1 MNFERIIGK
10 IEAELIAKATAKL
23 SGAFLELALRPDNI
37 HVGQGLGG
45 DPLLFALLQPMQ
57 HVATLNI
64 PTAATD
70 GKRYYWNPKF
80 IMKLSPIGL
89 RLVCGHEAWHAIYM
103 HPQRRGERIPKLW
116 NICVDFIVNNLLM
129 EDISFRKL
137 DPKNTFVQHLGHY
150 LDVDQY
156 TEMLKNP
163 FEPIKGF
170 DKYFLDASNQ
180 APNLTLP
187 KADDERELTDEE
199 KKEIERLG
207 KRVTL
212 FYADPII
219 PDNLKKPENLYDYFY
234 KLLPKC
240 PECGK
245 PGMYKVP
252 KENKGPTPPAKKS
265 EDLEDSEE
273 ESETS
278 NSEENHEEH
287 NHAEEQ
293 KPSHEG
299 QDALDQPGTQ
309 KGKGKGKGCSTCGPG
324 AHGEGSGGA
333 DGDGEGEGDQYVD
346 IFDFGGTLDDHMD
359 AEESPE
365 KMGQR
370 LADAIETAKR
380 MAGHIPAGLQDELG
394 KLTAPIVKWKDV
406 IRSQLTKSHD
416 GNTRNDWTRFRSRPL
431 FAGLLTPKRVD
442 HLCSFVVLLDCSGS
456 MSVAD
461 ISFGVSQ
468 LQGLDTRAEGIV
480 VPADCTIYWD
490 KITKLKN
497 VSQEE
502 LSKINV
508 VGRGGTMF
516 AAFFQDYE
524 KKVGKA
530 NFLIMITDGYLLDQD
545 IAEMKD
551 PGIPVY
557 WLITST
563 SSFVP
568 PFGRAFYLRQ

>member
-309 KGKGKGKGCSTCGPG
+309 KGKVRVK
-324 AHGEGSGGA
+324 
-333 DGDGEGEGDQYVD
+333 
-346 IFDFGGTLDDHMD
+346 D
-359 AEESPE
+359 AVRAVLAPMVKVPE
-365 KMGQR
+365 
-370 LADAIETAKR
+370 A
-380 MAGHIPAGLQDELG
+380 
-394 KLTAPIVKWKDV
+394 LTAMVKEKEINMLISLTSAAPLTIIWMQKNLQKKWGRDLPM
-406 IRSQLTKSHD
+406 RLKQLKGWQDTFQPDYKMSWA
-416 GNTRNDWTRFRSRPL
+416 NLPL
-431 FAGLLTPKRVD
+431 RL
-442 HLCSFVVLLDCSGS
+442 
-456 MSVAD
+456 
-461 ISFGVSQ
+461 
-468 LQGLDTRAEGIV
+468 
-480 VPADCTIYWD
+480 
-490 KITKLKN
+490 
-497 VSQEE
+497 
-502 LSKINV
+502 
-508 VGRGGTMF
+508 
-516 AAFFQDYE
+516 
-524 KKVGKA
+524 
-530 NFLIMITDGYLLDQD
+530 
-545 IAEMKD
+545 
-551 PGIPVY
+551 
-557 WLITST
+557 
-563 SSFVP
+563 
-568 PFGRAFYLRQ
+568 